1 MQEIRKKVHKFLQR
15 NGMDHRRIP
24 MERGVKEFL
33 AEMERGLGGISSSLQ
48 MIPTHIDVEQDI
60 PLEKP
65 VIVLDAGGTHFRV
78 ASVCF
83 GMDGRP
89 VIENYEKFPMPG
101 VLKEISKT
109 DFFSTIAG
117 YMRNVLD
124 CSTRIGFC
132 FSYPAEIFP
141 NKDGRLLEFSKEIKA
156 PEVVGQLI
164 GENLIAAIRS
174 AGHRGKEHVVI
185 LNDTVATLLAGRAA
199 YTKRVFDTY
208 IGFIL
213 GTGTNCC
220 YIEAN
225 SRIPKCPELDPS
237 RSQIINLEAG
247 NFGKAPRGR
256 IDREFDRT
264 MINPGQYTFE
274 KMISGAYFG
283 ALCLRTLQEAA
294 QERAL
299 LTPALRVA
307 LSNIKRLETRELNE
321 FLQNPVL
328 GETPLAQAAS
338 AGNENDRVALLY
350 LIDALIQ
357 RAAKLTAIT
366 LSAVIIKSGKG
377 KNPCRPVCITA
388 EGSMFYGLRTLKSRI
403 NCYLHDYLIE
413 KKGYH
418 CEIVNVENATLIG
431 AAIAGLTN

>member
-15 NGMDHRRIP
+15 NGMEHRRIP
-24 MERGVKEFL
+24 FERAVREFL
-33 AEMERGLGGISSSLQ
+33 AEMERGLGGIPSSLQ

-83 GMDGRP
+83 QRDGRP

-101 VLKEISKT
+101 TLREISRA

-117 YMRNVLD
+117 YMSNVLE
-124 CSTRIGFC
+124 CSSRIGFC
-132 FSYPAEIFP
+132 FSYPAEILP

-164 GENLIAAIRS
+164 GGNLISAIRS
-174 AGHRGKEHVVI
+174 AGYRGEEHVVI

-199 YTKRVFDTY
+199 HTKRVFDTY

-225 SRIPKCPELDPS
+225 SRITKCPELDSS

-256 IDREFDRT
+256 IDREFDST

-283 ALCLRTLQEAA
+283 ALCLRTLHEAA
-294 QERAL
+294 GEKAL
-299 LTPALRVA
+299 LSPAMREA
-307 LSNIKRLETRELNE
+307 LSGIERLETREVNE

-328 GETPLAQAAS
+328 GDTSLALAAS
-338 AGNENDRVALLY
+338 AGNECDRTALFY
-350 LIDALIQ
+350 LIDGLIQ
-357 RAAKLTAIT
+357 RAAKLTAVA
-366 LSAVIIKSGKG
+366 LSAVIIKSRKG
-377 KNPCRPVCITA
+377 KDPCRPVCITA
-388 EGSMFYGLRTLKSRI
+388 EGSTFYGLRNLKSRI
-403 NCYLHDYLIE
+403 DCYLHDYLTE

-418 CEIVNVENATLIG
+418 YEILNVENATLIG